1 MPIMPTQAVLIRMPT
16 HHSKI
21 LGLLACAIFAL
32 GVMLIDT
39 AHGQDPANE
48 HPARFD
54 PSDVYFQ
61 GYLAT
66 RAAERLEVDEDFL
79 GAWEKYREADKLFS
93 AVQKFYP
100 EWRPGMVEGRA
111 GRTREAMAAVRPK
124 AEQQEDQGR
133 RAIAELEGGQRVGGE
148 AINPGIDP
156 RFEPPGVLEIDPIA
170 SRKLKEAEA
179 EVERLQ
185 QLLREA
191 SAGQGDAA
199 RNATRVR
206 DLQRQR
212 DDLQASL
219 RSAETDVAALRARLA
234 TAPATDQLGE
244 LNHRIEELEQE
255 RAAMGLALSQ
265 SRRTHTEAMAKI
277 ATLEADVEVLR
288 QEAANLRQRESDL
301 ERDMAQERKVANDV
315 VAGLRRQMQDLTNR
329 LGEKDAELDRANQT
343 IASLTREL
351 VESRASFSEMRDERD
366 ILLRERD
373 QLATLLQLN
382 EGSRID
388 DLIEQ
393 NMGLVRQLREANER
407 VDLLNRDGNAAKDD
421 LTEANRDLAIAKA
434 QINRLQQEKRG
445 QDQRIEELSQQL
457 REEERGLAAGFG
469 ADPAEA
475 ETLREIIRRQLR
487 THERRRQAREM
498 LLEAARDLGKED
510 ERLAEAIE
518 IFEGQEIVLSPEEQ
532 SLIANQHV
540 DGEFISVFARDR
552 DAVGRAMD
560 GLNLELDSYDRAAT
574 RAFVAG
580 RYLPARELYLQSVE
594 LHPGHTPAL
603 CKLGVVHIKL
613 GELAEAADV
622 FQRAVELESANA
634 YAHRMLAYSHMLN
647 GEISAAQEP
656 ALRCVELAP
665 HDPLGQI
672 VMGTICFR
680 LGQSSQA
687 ESHFKAAINADP
699 MLSEPYFNLAVLHA
713 RAKRLDDAREYYSL
727 ALERGAVP
735 DPSLEKTLFP

>member
-1 MPIMPTQAVLIRMPT
+1 MWQNPVYA
-16 HHSKI
+16 
-21 LGLLACAIFAL
+21 
-32 GVMLIDT
+32 
-39 AHGQDPANE
+39 QDPTRE

-66 RAAERLEVDEDFL
+66 RAAERLENEEDYL
-79 GAWEKYREADKLFS
+79 GAWEKYSEADKLFS

-100 EWRPGMVEGRA
+100 EWRPAMVEGRA
-111 GRTREAMAAVRPK
+111 GRTREAMVSVRPK
-124 AEQQEDQGR
+124 AEQQQDAGR
-133 RAIAELEGGQRVGGE
+133 RVIAELEGGQRIGGE
-148 AINPGIDP
+148 ERDP
-156 RFEPPGVLEIDPIA
+156 RFEAQFEAPGVLEVDPIA

-185 QLLREA
+185 QLLHDA
-191 SAGQGDAA
+191 NAGQNEAA
-199 RNATRVR
+199 RNASRVR

-219 RSAETDVAALRARLA
+219 RSAETDVASLRARLA
-234 TAPATDQLGE
+234 TSPAESQLGQ
-244 LNHRIEELEQE
+244 LNRRIEELEQE
-255 RAAMGLALSQ
+255 RTAMGLALSQ

-288 QEAANLRQRESDL
+288 QEATNLRQRESDL
-301 ERDMAQERKVANDV
+301 ERDMARERQVANDV
-315 VAGLRRQMQDLTNR
+315 VAGLRRQMQALTDR
-329 LGEKDAELDRANQT
+329 LGEKDSELASANQT
-343 IASLTREL
+343 IAGLSREL
-351 VESRASFSEMRDERD
+351 VESRAAFSEMREERD
-366 ILLRERD
+366 NLLRERD
-373 QLATLLQLN
+373 QLATLLHLN
-382 EGSRID
+382 EGSRINE
-388 DLIEQ
+388 LIEQ

-407 VDLLNRDGNAAKDD
+407 VDMLNRDGNAAKDD
-421 LTEANRDLAIAKA
+421 LNDANRDLAIAKA

-445 QDQRIEELSQQL
+445 QDQRIEDLSRKLQD
-457 REEERGLAAGFG
+457 EERGLAVGFG

-487 THERRRQAREM
+487 TQERRRQAREM
-498 LLEAARDLGKED
+498 LLDAARELGKQD

-518 IFEGQEIVLSPEEQ
+518 IFEGHELELSPEEAR
-532 SLIANQHV
+532 LIANQQV
-540 DGEFISVFARDR
+540 DGEFISPFARDR
-552 DAVGRAMD
+552 DVVGRAID

-574 RAFVAG
+574 RAFAAG
-580 RYLPARELYLQSVE
+580 RYLIAREIYQQSIE

-603 CKLGVVHIKL
+603 CKLGVVHLKL
-613 GELAEAADV
+613 KESEEAADV

-634 YAHRMLAYSHMLN
+634 YAHRMLAYSLMLS

-656 ALRCVELAP
+656 ASRSIEIAP

-672 VMGTICFR
+672 VMGAVRFR
-680 LGQSSQA
+680 LGQASQA

-699 MLSEPYFNLAVLHA
+699 MLSEPYFNLAILHA
-713 RAKRLDDAREYYSL
+713 RAKRINDAREYYSL

-735 DPSLEKTLFP
+735 DPSLEKSIFQ